1 MFRRTILAIT
11 LATAGIGT
19 AVMAQNGAPNTLT
32 PQEKAAGWRLL
43 FDGTSLDG
51 WRGYNKPTAP
61 DPWKVVNGEVTLT
74 GKGGDLV
81 TKDQFDDFELK
92 LDWRLLKPG
101 GNSGVFFHGVETS
114 DPIYY
119 SAPEIQIIDN
129 KGHKDAVTPTHTA
142 GSNYDLDAPSRD
154 MTKPIGEWNELRV
167 VVKGPHVEQWLNGT
181 KVVEYEL
188 WSPEWEKKVKA
199 SKFAKWPGYGRA
211 KTGHIAL
218 QDHGDPVAFR
228 NIKLRP
234 LGANATRE

>member
-1 MFRRTILAIT
+1 MFKRTILALVVIT
-11 LATAGIGT
+11 GS
-19 AVMAQNGAPNTLT
+19 AVMAQNGTNALT
-32 PQEKAAGWRLL
+32 PQEKAEGWRLL
-43 FDGTSLDG
+43 FDGKSLDG
-51 WRGYNKPTAP
+51 WRGYNKPAAP
-61 DPWKVVNGEVTLT
+61 DAWKVVNGELVLT

-81 TKDQFDDFELK
+81 SAEQFADFELK
-92 LDWRLLKPG
+92 LDWKLVKPG

-154 MTKPIGEWNELRV
+154 TTKAIGEWNELRV
-167 VVKGPHVEQWLNGT
+167 VVKGPHVEHWLNGV

-228 NIKLRP
+228 NIKIRA
-234 LGANATRE
+234 LGGAATRD